1 MAEAL
6 APRGATRIAAVAR
19 YWAERTPDA
28 PALFDDDQPVSFA
41 ALARRIDAATGALRD
56 AGVGPGDRVM
66 IVGENSSVLI
76 AALFGASTLGAW
88 PVVVN
93 ARLAPREVDAVRAH
107 CAPRLALFTT
117 AASPEAGI
125 HAGRWHAAEAHAPG
139 LEGLRVARGPEG
151 AAPEA
156 TPDADEVAA
165 LIYTSGTTG
174 APKGVMISHR
184 GLLHFARVSAESR
197 HLAPADRIYAVL
209 PISHIFGLAT
219 MLMATLYAGASLYL
233 RTRFDPG
240 DVLHA
245 LAERDVSML
254 QGVPTMYTRILA
266 HVRETGAR
274 VHAPRLR
281 YVYTGG
287 APLDL
292 QLKRDVESLFGQ
304 PIHHGYGLTE
314 YAGSLFLT
322 RIDAPRADTSSGY
335 IVDGAELRVVDAE
348 GRDAARAQVGEL
360 WIRGPGLMLGYYRAP
375 DLTAEVMKPGGW
387 YATGDLGRLDA
398 DGALFLVGRTKD
410 LVIHSGFNVYPME
423 VEAVINTHPAVRLSA
438 VVGRQAADGNEDVV
452 AFVEAKHGAHLD
464 VAALREYLRER
475 LAPYK
480 RPAEIRVLDAI
491 PTTASGKLLKAPLR
505 EMLKTRG

>member
-1 MAEAL
+1 MPEAH
-6 APRGATRIAAVAR
+6 APRAATRIAALPR
-19 YWAERTPDA
+19 YWAERTPGA
-28 PALFDDDQPVSFA
+28 PALFEDDQPVSFA
-41 ALARRIDAATGALRD
+41 ALAHRIDAATGALRD
-56 AGVGPGDRVM
+56 AGVGRGDRLM
-66 IVGENSSVLI
+66 IVGENCTALV
-76 AALFGASTLGAW
+76 AALFGASALGAW
-88 PVVVN
+88 PVIVN
-93 ARLAPREVDAVRAH
+93 ARLAPREVDAVWAH
-107 CAPRLALFTT
+107 CAPRLVVFTT

-125 HAGRWHAAEAHAPG
+125 HAGRWHASETSASG
-139 LEGLRVARGPEG
+139 LEGLRFARGSDEPARET
-151 AAPEA
+151 APL
-156 TPDADEVAA
+156 ADEVAA
-165 LIYTSGTTG
+165 LLYTSGTTG

-197 HLAPADRIYAVL
+197 HLAPADRVYAVL

-219 MLMATLYAGASLYL
+219 MLLATLYGGASLYL
-233 RTRFDPG
+233 RARFDPG

-245 LAERDVSML
+245 LAERDISIV

-287 APLDL
+287 APLDP
-292 QLKRDVESLFGQ
+292 QLKRDVEQLFAQ

-335 IVDGAELRVVDAE
+335 VVEGAELRVVDAA
-348 GRDAARAQVGEL
+348 GRDVPRGQVGEL

-375 DLTAEVMKPGGW
+375 ELTAEVMKPGGW

-398 DGALFLVGRTKD
+398 DGALFLAGRAKD
-410 LVIHSGFNVYPME
+410 LVIHSGFNVYPLE
-423 VEAVINTHPAVRLSA
+423 VEAVINTHPSVRLSA

-452 AFVEAKHGAHLD
+452 AFVEAKHGARLD
-464 VAALREYLRER
+464 VGALREYLRER

-480 RPAEIRVLDAI
+480 RPAEIRVIDAI

-505 EMLKTRG
+505 ALLKAST

>member
-1 MAEAL
+1 MADL
-6 APRGATRIAAVAR
+6 PAPRAAQRIADLPR
-19 YWAERTPDA
+19 YWAARTPDA

-41 ALARRIDAATGALRD
+41 ALAHRIDAAAGALRA
-56 AGVGPGDRVM
+56 AGAGAGDRVM
-66 IVGENSSVLI
+66 IVGENCAALI
-76 AALFGASTLGAW
+76 AAIFGASALGAW

-107 CAPRLALFTT
+107 CAPRLVVFTT
-117 AASPEAGI
+117 AASPEAGV
-125 HAGRWHAAEAHAPG
+125 HAGRWHASEPRVPG
-139 LEGLRVARGPEG
+139 LEGLRIANGPEG
-151 AAPEA
+151 AAREA
-156 TPDADEVAA
+156 PPLADEVAA
-165 LIYTSGTTG
+165 LLYTSGTTG
-174 APKGVMISHR
+174 TPKGVMISHR

-197 HLAPADRIYAVL
+197 QLAPADRVYAVL

-219 MLMATLYAGASLYL
+219 MLMATLHAGASLYL
-233 RTRFDPG
+233 RARFDPG

-245 LAERDVSML
+245 LAEREISML

-266 HVRETGAR
+266 HVRETGAQ
-274 VHAPRLR
+274 VHAPHLR

-287 APLDL
+287 APLDS
-292 QLKRDVESLFGQ
+292 QLKRDVEQLFGQ

-314 YAGSLFLT
+314 YAGSLFIT
-322 RIDAPRADTSSGY
+322 RMDAPRTDTSSGY
-335 IVDGAELRVVDAE
+335 VVDGAELRVVDVE
-348 GRDAARAQVGEL
+348 GRDASRGQVGEL
-360 WIRGPGLMLGYYRAP
+360 WIRGPGLMRGYYRAP
-375 DLTAEVMKPGGW
+375 ELTAEVMKPGGW

-410 LVIHSGFNVYPME
+410 LVIHSGFNVYPLE

-438 VVGRQAADGNEDVV
+438 VVGRPTADGNEDVV
-452 AFVEAKHGAHLD
+452 AFVEAKHGARLD

-505 EMLKTRG
+505 ELLRPRA